1 MLAHLLQVSLIGGLL
16 ILAVWSLCR
25 LFPRLPAALRCWA
38 WGLVCLE
45 MLIGLFWRMPI
56 NLPVL
61 PPSPP
66 SLQVQNIVKEMH
78 YPQDSAW
85 FFSNET
91 PTAFTKSDDE
101 KKAGDVIEKRI
112 GAMTE
117 GSGATL
123 ASESYSEA
131 QPDLWIS
138 GALVGWMCII
148 LLQLTTLALQ

>member
-66 SLQVQNIVKEMH
+66 ALQVQNHVQEVH

-91 PTAFTKSDDE
+91 PAAFTKSDDYL
-101 KKAGDVIEKRI
+101 
-112 GAMTE
+112 
-117 GSGATL
+117 STL
-123 ASESYSEA
+123 HK
-131 QPDLWIS
+131 DR
-138 GALVGWMCII
+138 
-148 LLQLTTLALQ
+148 